1 MRRSGYLAIFAGAV
15 IVAFSALI
23 GFPLVFFGDGPPAGQ
38 EFVLTVAAVL
48 IATGIGLQLASTVA
62 GSFDDGTGDHDGDAE
77 HDVTSGGTRHDDSR
91 REFTDSAENPA
102 TALGRIANII
112 VYAGAGTFLI
122 GCVADLFAP
131 RDGGANIGSGVIML
145 AAGVILIA
153 GVALTLIAASRRR
166 TERRRGIA

>member
-15 IVAFSALI
+15 IVAASALI

-48 IATGIGLQLASTVA
+48 IATGFGLQVASTVA

-91 REFTDSAENPA
+91 REFTDSADNPA
-102 TALGRIANII
+102 TALGKVANII

-122 GCVADLFAP
+122 GYVSDLFAP
-131 RDGGANIGSGVIML
+131 GDGGANIGSGIIML

-153 GVALTLIAASRRR
+153 GVALSLIAAARRR
-166 TERRRGIA
+166 ALRRGSA

>member
-23 GFPLVFFGDGPPAGQ
+23 GFPLVFFGDGVPAGQ

-48 IATGIGLQLASTVA
+48 IATGIGLQVASTVA

-102 TALGRIANII
+102 TGLGQVANIVI
-112 VYAGAGTFLI
+112 YAGTGTFLI
-122 GCVADLFAP
+122 GYVTDLFAP
-131 RDGGANIGSGVIML
+131 RDGGATTAAVIML

>member
-102 TALGRIANII
+102 TGLGQVANII

-122 GCVADLFAP
+122 AYVPDLFAP
-131 RDGGANIGSGVIML
+131 RDGGATTAAVIML

-166 TERRRGIA
+166 TERRRGSA

>member
-23 GFPLVFFGDGPPAGQ
+23 SFLLRFLGDGPPAGQ

-48 IATGIGLQLASTVA
+48 IATGFGLQVASTVA

-77 HDVTSGGTRHDDSR
+77 HDATSGGTRHDDSR

-102 TALGRIANII
+102 TGLGKVANII

-122 GCVADLFAP
+122 GYVTDLFAP
-131 RDGGANIGSGVIML
+131 SDDGAATAAVIML
-145 AAGVILIA
+145 AAGGILIA
-153 GVALTLIAASRRR
+153 GVALSLIAAARRR
-166 TERRRGIA
+166 AQRRGSA

>member
-23 GFPLVFFGDGPPAGQ
+23 SFLLRFLGDGPPAGQ
-38 EFVLTVAAVL
+38 EFVLTVTAVL
-48 IATGIGLQLASTVA
+48 IATGFGLQVASTVA

-91 REFTDSAENPA
+91 REFTDSAERPA
-102 TALGRIANII
+102 TALGRVANIV

-122 GCVADLFAP
+122 GYVTDLFAP
-131 RDGGANIGSGVIML
+131 SDGGATTAAVIML
-145 AAGVILIA
+145 AAGGILIA
-153 GVALTLIAASRRR
+153 GVTLSLIAAARRR
-166 TERRRGIA
+166 AQRRGSA

>member
-23 GFPLVFFGDGPPAGQ
+23 SFLLRFLGDGPPAGQ
-38 EFVLTVAAVL
+38 EFVLTVTAVL
-48 IATGIGLQLASTVA
+48 IATGFGLQVASTVA

-77 HDVTSGGTRHDDSR
+77 HDITSGGTRHDDSR

-102 TALGRIANII
+102 TGLGKVANIV

-122 GCVADLFAP
+122 GYVTDLFAP
-131 RDGGANIGSGVIML
+131 SDGGATTAAVIML
-145 AAGVILIA
+145 AAGGILIA
-153 GVALTLIAASRRR
+153 GVALSLIAAARRR
-166 TERRRGIA
+166 AQRRGSA

>member
-23 GFPLVFFGDGPPAGQ
+23 SFLLRFLGDGPPAGQ

-48 IATGIGLQLASTVA
+48 IATGFGLQVASTVA

-102 TALGRIANII
+102 TGLGKVANIV

-122 GCVADLFAP
+122 GYVTDLFAP
-131 RDGGANIGSGVIML
+131 SDGGATTAAVIML
-145 AAGVILIA
+145 AAGGILIA
-153 GVALTLIAASRRR
+153 GVALSLIAAARRR
-166 TERRRGIA
+166 AQRRGSA

>member
-23 GFPLVFFGDGPPAGQ
+23 SFLLRFLGDEPPAGQ

-48 IATGIGLQLASTVA
+48 IATGFGLQVASTVA

-102 TALGRIANII
+102 TGLGKVANIV

-122 GCVADLFAP
+122 GYVTDLFVP
-131 RDGGANIGSGVIML
+131 SDGGATTAAVIML
-145 AAGVILIA
+145 AAGGILIA
-153 GVALTLIAASRRR
+153 GVALSLIAAARRR
-166 TERRRGIA
+166 AQRRGSA

>member
-15 IVAFSALI
+15 IIAFSALI
-23 GFPLVFFGDGPPAGQ
+23 SFLLRFFGDEPPAGQ

-48 IATGIGLQLASTVA
+48 IATGFGLQVASTVA

-102 TALGRIANII
+102 TGLGKVANIV

-122 GCVADLFAP
+122 GYVTDLFAP
-131 RDGGANIGSGVIML
+131 SDGGATTAAVIML
-145 AAGVILIA
+145 AAGGILIA
-153 GVALTLIAASRRR
+153 GVALSLIAAARRR
-166 TERRRGIA
+166 AQRRGSA

>member
-15 IVAFSALI
+15 IVACSALI
-23 GFPLVFFGDGPPAGQ
+23 SFLLRFFGDGVPAGQ

-48 IATGIGLQLASTVA
+48 IATGFGLQVASTVA

-102 TALGRIANII
+102 TGLGQVANIV

-122 GCVADLFAP
+122 GYVTDLFAP
-131 RDGGANIGSGVIML
+131 SDGGATTAAVIML

-153 GVALTLIAASRRR
+153 GVALSLIAAARRR
-166 TERRRGIA
+166 ALRRGSA

>member
-23 GFPLVFFGDGPPAGQ
+23 SFLLRFFGDEPPAGQ

-48 IATGIGLQLASTVA
+48 IATGFGLQVASTVA

-102 TALGRIANII
+102 TGLGKVANIV

-122 GCVADLFAP
+122 GYVTDLFAP
-131 RDGGANIGSGVIML
+131 SDGGATTAAVIML
-145 AAGVILIA
+145 AAGGILIA
-153 GVALTLIAASRRR
+153 GVALSLIAAARRR
-166 TERRRGIA
+166 AQRRGSA

>member
-23 GFPLVFFGDGPPAGQ
+23 SFLLRFFGDGPPAGQ

-48 IATGIGLQLASTVA
+48 IATGFGLQVASTVA

-102 TALGRIANII
+102 TGLGQVANIV

-122 GCVADLFAP
+122 GYVTDLFAP
-131 RDGGANIGSGVIML
+131 SDDGAATAAVIML
-145 AAGVILIA
+145 AAGGILIA
-153 GVALTLIAASRRR
+153 GVALSLIAAARRR
-166 TERRRGIA
+166 AQRRGSA